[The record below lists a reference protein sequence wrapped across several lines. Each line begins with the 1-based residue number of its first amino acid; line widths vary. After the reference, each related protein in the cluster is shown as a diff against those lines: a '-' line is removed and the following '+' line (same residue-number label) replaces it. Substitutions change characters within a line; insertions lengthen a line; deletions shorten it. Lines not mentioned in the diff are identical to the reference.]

1 MEFKLIDIENIRLDV
16 ANPRIAD
23 RLTRMTGSEEEMQEF
38 IKEHLAGDTG
48 NSEPGPS
55 CLELKKSI
63 KQSNGIIEPI
73 IISAAWSTSFLILF
87 TISSTSKRVKSSPPV
102 ILIKRPLAPFN
113 E

>member
-1 MEFKLIDIENIRLDV
+1 MATKET
-16 ANPRIAD
+16 
-23 RLTRMTGSEEEMQEF
+23 LTFPSSDGSV
-38 IKEHLAGDTG
+38 
-48 NSEPGPS
+48 
-55 CLELKKSI
+55 
-63 KQSNGIIEPI
+63 IEPI